1 MKVLVAPDKFRGSF
15 DSRRVAELLAEGVRR
30 AFPRA
35 SVTTIPL
42 ADGGEGTLEVLRRID
57 PGEEEATVVP
67 GPLGDPVTARWLR
80 RPDGVAVLES
90 AQVVGLDL
98 VPPDRRDPLRAGTE
112 GLGALLLHCLESG
125 CRRFLIGLG
134 GTATVDG
141 GAGMARALGYRF
153 LDERGRV
160 IGTGEDWS
168 GLRRIDP
175 SGADP
180 RIQAEEVTALCDV
193 STPLLGPGGAA
204 RRFGP
209 QKGAS
214 PAQVARLERR
224 LEVLARAVEK
234 DLRIEVGS
242 LPMGG
247 AAGGLGA
254 GIAAFLRGRLTS
266 GADFVL
272 DRSGFDAALAG
283 ADLVL
288 TGEGR
293 LDAGTAEGK
302 AVYAVLERCRRRR
315 VPVVIVCGEEGDH
328 PFREVRVLDRRSLFR
343 KAAGGRLGEV
353 DLRVLGARAA
363 AEFSGQ
369 NPKERTR

>member
-1 MKVLVAPDKFRGSF
+1 MKVLIAPDKFRGSF
-15 DSRRVAELLAEGVRR
+15 DSRRVAELLAEGVRL
-30 AFPRA
+30 ALPD
-35 SVTTIPL
+35 SLIEMIPL

-57 PGEEEATVVP
+57 PGKEEITLVP
-67 GPLGDPVTARWLR
+67 GPLGDPVKARWLR
-80 RPDGVAVLES
+80 RLDGVAVLES

-98 VPPDRRDPLRAGTE
+98 APSDRRDPLRAGTE

-153 LDERGRV
+153 LDGRGR
-160 IGTGEDWS
+160 ILGSGDDWS
-168 GLRRIDP
+168 DLHRIDP
-175 SGADP
+175 SGAEP
-180 RIQAEEVTALCDV
+180 QIQEAEFTALCDV
-193 STPLLGPGGAA
+193 TTPLLGPGGAA

-214 PAQVARLERR
+214 PAQVTRLERR

-234 DLRIEVGS
+234 DLGLEVGS

-302 AVYAVLERCRRRR
+302 VVHAVLERCRRRG
-315 VPVVIVCGEEGDH
+315 VPVAIVCGEEGDH
-328 PFREVRVLDRRSLFR
+328 PFRGIRVLDRRSLAV
-343 KAAGGRLGEV
+343 KATGEHLSEV

-363 AEFSGQ
+363 ALFSAQ
-369 NPKERTR
+369 NPKDRTR